1 MSFID
6 FWKRNLALFKLAV
19 VSNLEYRVNFLV
31 DALVQPLA
39 TGLVEVILWTAVFAS
54 ITSATLAGFTKEFY
68 LSYAIW
74 GAFITRIATNWMYE
88 HRMIQEVDT
97 GSVNAILARPIS
109 FFEYYLSQYLGYK
122 LVIAAFSLFIPV
134 GFCWLW
140 DLPFELKRLP
150 GMLLL
155 MGYYLVFS
163 HLMSFCIACCAF
175 FWNRVYNLTAAK
187 NLFLWLLTG
196 ELFPLDLIPEPFR
209 SVVIQLPFSSA
220 VYLPVGYVTGRL
232 GPEALYQGFG
242 SVTFGIIAMGLI
254 GKLMWR
260 QGLLRYSG
268 TGA

>member
-6 FWKRNLALFKLAV
+6 FWKRNLALFKLAI
-19 VSNLEYRVNFLV
+19 VSNMEYRVNFLV
-31 DALVQPLA
+31 DALIQPLA
-39 TGLVEVILWTAVFAS
+39 TGLVEAILWMAVFAS
-54 ITSATLAGFTKEFY
+54 ITSSTVAGFAKEFY

-97 GSVNAILARPIS
+97 GSINAILSRPIS
-109 FFEYYLSQYLGYK
+109 FFEYYLSQYIGYK
-122 LVIAAFSLFIPV
+122 MIIAGCSLFIPLA
-134 GFCWLW
+134 FCWAW
-140 DLPFELKRLP
+140 HLPFEWNRLP

-155 MGYYLVFS
+155 VTYYLIFS

-196 ELFPLDLIPEPFR
+196 ELFPLDLIPEPYR
-209 SVVIQLPFSSA
+209 SVVIDLPFASA
-220 VYLPVGYVTGRL
+220 VYVPVGYVTGRL
-232 GPEALYQGFG
+232 GEEALVNGFV
-242 SVTFGIIAMGLI
+242 SVTGGILLVGLI
-254 GKLMWR
+254 AKLMWR